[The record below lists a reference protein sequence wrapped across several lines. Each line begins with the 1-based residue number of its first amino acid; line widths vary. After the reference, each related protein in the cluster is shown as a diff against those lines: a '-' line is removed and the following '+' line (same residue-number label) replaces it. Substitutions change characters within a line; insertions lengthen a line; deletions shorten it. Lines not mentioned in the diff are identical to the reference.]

1 MFQAKLSDSPECYSA
16 LLSNFVTL
24 LYTGTVTIAQGLVT
38 EMKEISCMLGLS
50 NIDLFKAENKTDTV
64 RNMDY
69 HEEVNDDKV
78 IKLRT
83 NIAEE
88 NGKSFKLSLDM

>member
-1 MFQAKLSDSPECYSA
+1 
-16 LLSNFVTL
+16 
-24 LYTGTVTIAQGLVT
+24 
-38 EMKEISCMLGLS
+38 MKELSCMLGLS
-50 NIDLFKAENKTDTV
+50 NIDSFKAENKTDTV

-78 IKLRT
+78 IKLST

-88 NGKSFKLSLDM
+88 NGKSFKLSLPKSRHVRNFANIGQIKHLDGFHGRLQNKYN